1 MKRVLRGLLGLA
13 VSVFFIALSLR
24 GKHLDAVWVQVRDAD
39 YRYLAAYFLVL
50 VAIHVIRTYRWGL
63 LIAPLYKAPW
73 WRLNAVCAVG
83 FMALI
88 VLPFRLGEFA
98 RPYLIRVPGKI
109 RGTAAMA
116 SVVVERVLDGLMVAA
131 MLVILLLRIPDGPGP
146 IAWVRGGGIAMFLFF
161 FALLAFLIFSYAQ
174 ERLALRVVRATLGRV
189 APKLCERLCGLL
201 EAFIGGLRA
210 LPSWRMQLWIV
221 LLTAIYWGL
230 NGWGMQTLA
239 RGFDIHL
246 DLMQAYTVLGTLV
259 IGVMIPAGPGMAGT
273 FQYFTQ
279 LGLSV
284 FFGTA
289 VAFGP
294 SATAYANVLWA
305 AQFTQQVAF
314 GLIFLSSK
322 HLRSGPGH
330 GHRPTFGELIHAE
343 EAIEGESPTGG
354 K

>member
-1 MKRVLRGLLGLA
+1 
-13 VSVFFIALSLR
+13 
-24 GKHLDAVWVQVRDAD
+24 
-39 YRYLAAYFLVL
+39 
-50 VAIHVIRTYRWGL
+50 
-63 LIAPLYKAPW
+63 
-73 WRLNAVCAVG
+73 
-83 FMALI
+83 
-88 VLPFRLGEFA
+88 
-98 RPYLIRVPGKI
+98 
-109 RGTAAMA
+109 
-116 SVVVERVLDGLMVAA
+116 
-131 MLVILLLRIPDGPGP
+131 
-146 IAWVRGGGIAMFLFF
+146 VRGGGVAMFLFF
-161 FALLAFLIFSYAQ
+161 FALLAFLIFAYAR
-174 ERLALRVVRATLGRV
+174 EHLALALARATIGRLS
-189 APKLCERLCGLL
+189 PSLCERLCGLL

-210 LPSWRMQLWIV
+210 LPSWRTQVWIV

-246 DLMQAYTVLGTLV
+246 DLVQAYTVLGTLV

-284 FFGTA
+284 FFGTV

-294 SATAYANVLWA
+294 AATAYANVLWA

-322 HLRSGPGH
+322 HLRSGPGD

-343 EAIEGESPTGG
+343 EAIEEESPTGV